1 MTEIPSWT
9 LEAGAVLS
17 RRDRRLQYGGAPYG
31 GIEQS
36 AQSLNVFIYSDP
48 SAGAAYGYNYDGWNE
63 DFRIFLY
70 TGEGRVGE
78 QEMTHGNR
86 AILTHK
92 ED

>member
-17 RRDRRLQYGGAPYG
+17 HRDRRLQYGGAPYG

-48 SAGAAYGYNYDGWNE
+48 SAGAAWPTAITTTAGM
-63 DFRIFLY
+63 RISASSS
-70 TGEGRVGE
+70 TPAKDVW
-78 QEMTHGNR
+78 
-86 AILTHK
+86 ASK
-92 ED
+92 K

>member
-63 DFRIFLY
+63 DSASSS
-70 TGEGRVGE
+70 TPAKDVW
-78 QEMTHGNR
+78 
-86 AILTHK
+86 ASK
-92 ED
+92 K